1 MGHSLFHPAKSHHNS
16 VLQGVPSF
24 IQIKVNIIQGVPV
37 NKSQDG
43 SQAADGAGNDWA
55 GTLLHV
61 WSQHVSWGQGTGCFI
76 ISFSK

>member
-1 MGHSLFHPAKSHHNS
+1 M
-16 VLQGVPSF
+16 LQGVPSF
-24 IQIKVNIIQGVPV
+24 IQKKVNIIQGVPV

-61 WSQHVSWGQGTGCFI
+61 WSQHVSWGQGTGQGRFREDRETNQVV
-76 ISFSK
+76 SF